1 MYFGGLVAHNFSMR
15 TFKPYDLDQPYL
27 LPPDLRSWL
36 SEGHLALFV
45 SDVVDALDLSSIL
58 DEYERGDG
66 RGYPPYHP
74 VMMVKLLVY
83 GYCTG
88 KTSSRKIEKATWED
102 IAYRVLTGN
111 QQPDHDSIADFRR
124 RHIKALAGL
133 FVQVLKLCQEAGL
146 VKLGHVSVDG
156 SKVKANA
163 SRHKAM
169 SYQRMSETEARLVA
183 EVEAL
188 LAEAEA
194 IDKAED
200 AQYGK
205 GKRGDELPDE
215 LKRRDTRLKKIRAAK
230 AALEAEAKTK
240 AAAEAE
246 EARKRIAER
255 ERQEQETGKKIGGV
269 PPRIPD
275 PETAVPS
282 PKAQKNFTDPES
294 RIMLDGATK
303 SFQQAFNAQI
313 AVDSTSQII
322 VAAAVTQD
330 AVDNGQL
337 VPLLVNVGTNI
348 GRLPDVAT
356 ADNGYFS
363 EAAITDERLAGIDL
377 YVATGRERKAAPPLA
392 SSDPVAIATTQS
404 PRTDNLVPAPQ
415 QIGTTAPPSV
425 IQQMRDKLASHT
437 GRATYKLRKSIVEP
451 VFGQIKEGRGFR
463 RFSFRGLAKVA
474 AEWDLVAL
482 THNLLKLFRS
492 GWRGGVGQAIREVI
506 PTGSGRA

>member
-1 MYFGGLVAHNFSMR
+1 VYSSAVFWVQLLMYTGPSSAHDFSMR

-45 SDVVDALDLSSIL
+45 SDVVDALDLSPIL
-58 DEYERGDG
+58 DAYERGDG

-88 KTSSRKIEKATWED
+88 RISSRKIEKATWED
-102 IAYRVLTGN
+102 VAFRVLSGN

-124 RHIKALAGL
+124 RHLKALAGL
-133 FVQVLKLCQEAGL
+133 FVQVLKLCQGAGL

-156 SKVKANA
+156 SKVKASA

-169 SYQRMSETEARLVA
+169 SYQRLTETEARLIK

-188 LAEAEA
+188 LAEAES
-194 IDKAED
+194 IDNAED

-215 LKRRDTRLKKIRAAK
+215 LKRRETRLKKIREAK
-230 AALEAEAKTK
+230 ADLEAEAK
-240 AAAEAE
+240 ARAQAQAE
-246 EARKRIAER
+246 EARERIAER
-255 ERQEQETGKKIGGV
+255 ERQEAQTGKKIGGV

-275 PETAVPS
+275 PEQAAPE

-303 SFQQAFNAQI
+303 GFVQAFNAQI
-313 AVDSTSQII
+313 AVDAHSQII

-330 AVDNGQL
+330 AVDTRQL
-337 VPLLVNVGTNI
+337 TPLLLAVEANL
-348 GRLPDVAT
+348 GRLPEVAT
-356 ADNGYFS
+356 ADNGYFNPD
-363 EAAITDERLAGIDL
+363 AIMDERLADVDL
-377 YVATGRERKAAPPLA
+377 YVATGRERKPSPPTDG
-392 SSDPVAIATTQS
+392 SIAVPCT
-404 PRTDNLVPAPQ
+404 PAP
-415 QIGTTAPPSV
+415 TTAPSV
-425 IQQMRDKLASHT
+425 IQQMREKLAT
-437 GRATYKLRKSIVEP
+437 EAGRATYKLRKCIPEP
-451 VFGQIKEGRGFR
+451 VFGQIKEARGFR
-463 RFSFRGLAKVA
+463 RFSFRGLAQA
-474 AEWDLVAL
+474 TAEWSVVAL

-492 GWRGGVGQAIREVI
+492 GWKIAPGNRVAELIDDAVRG
-506 PTGSGRA
+506 S